1 VVHFVVAA
9 AAADLEAVAVAATYS
24 VVVDD
29 TVVPDGYNPAF
40 GHRLLRRLVMVVV
53 DRVREKAGLDAGQTG
68 TTRVDQDTRCFAY
81 VALLIEDS
89 QYIGHG
95 HHRLRLS

>member
-1 VVHFVVAA
+1 
-9 AAADLEAVAVAATYS
+9 

-29 TVVPDGYNPAF
+29 TVVPGGYNPAF
-40 GHRLLRRLVMVVV
+40 GHRLSRRRVMVVV
-53 DRVREKAGLDAGQTG
+53 DRVREKAGLDTGQTG

-89 QYIGHG
+89 QCIGHG
-95 HHRLRLS
+95 HHRLQLS